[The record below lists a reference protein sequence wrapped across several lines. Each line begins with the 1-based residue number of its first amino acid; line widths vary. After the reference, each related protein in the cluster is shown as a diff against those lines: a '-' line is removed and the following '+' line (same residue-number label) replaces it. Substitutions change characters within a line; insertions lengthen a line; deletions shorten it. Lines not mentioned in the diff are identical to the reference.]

1 MSLLPRVFP
10 ERNSRKSRKS
20 PSVAK
25 RNYGILISGKGGETL
40 TFIPRARFLRSPP
53 PHTPPILHRP
63 LIRTEVS
70 QVFFRGRNN
79 IAKLVE
85 LLFPLPSNPQIRLG
99 GFGTRPLRKPVRV
112 HYTEFSA
119 FPEKSRQEN
128 RGRNSNIPE
137 RAPPAQI
144 SLVRKSFAFKGIYGK
159 SRRKIASPEG
169 TN

>member
-1 MSLLPRVFP
+1 M
-10 ERNSRKSRKS
+10 E
-20 PSVAK
+20 
-25 RNYGILISGKGGETL
+25 GGETL

-53 PHTPPILHRP
+53 PPHAPPILHRR
-63 LIRTEVS
+63 LVRTEVS

-85 LLFPLPSNPQIRLG
+85 LLFSLPSNPQIRFG
-99 GFGTRPLRKPVRV
+99 VFGTRPHRKPVRV
-112 HYTEFSA
+112 HYTKFSA
-119 FPEKSRQEN
+119 FPEKSRQEK

-144 SLVRKSFAFKGIYGK
+144 SLVRKSFALKGIYGK
-159 SRRKIASPEG
+159 SRRKSASLEG